1 MPINGSLKLNR
12 LRSLGEPSPGGIAAI
27 VFMLIRPD
35 LPSCTLIK
43 KRRRRERC
51 PFAGNIDNIVM
62 RLREKDAEA
71 WSCKLKS
78 ASLQEPD
85 LALAVSSW
93 VLGRQ
98 KAKPRAAMLGG
109 GSHYSLVGMAWVGRW
124 EGKSREPAPIPT
136 TKISCVPHFQVMNQN
151 PSIKPLSNQNILI
164 ATSAHFLP
172 AGWDQTEDELTC
184 IQLSECRNLLLVPST
199 LSYVLFLHYS
209 FPGVKNL
216 KRQGSYGENFRES
229 QKSGE

>member
-35 LPSCTLIK
+35 LPSRTLIK

-109 GSHYSLVGMAWVGRW
+109 EPLFLSGDGLGGPVGGKIPGASPHTYNKDLMCTALPGNEPESFYQAIKQPEYSNSNL
-124 EGKSREPAPIPT
+124 S
-136 TKISCVPHFQVMNQN
+136 
-151 PSIKPLSNQNILI
+151 PLS
-164 ATSAHFLP
+164 
-172 AGWDQTEDELTC
+172 
-184 IQLSECRNLLLVPST
+184 PSW
-199 LSYVLFLHYS
+199 L
-209 FPGVKNL
+209 
-216 KRQGSYGENFRES
+216 GSDRG
-229 QKSGE
+229 